1 MGTKLTSSCLKKAAD
16 DEPIFVLRAQDFL
29 SAEVVRNWAQ
39 KFMIISTDDNGNWL
53 SEKAEK
59 KYNAALS
66 TAYDMERWPTKK
78 LPD

>member
-1 MGTKLTSSCLKKAAD
+1 MGTKLTSSCLKKATD
-16 DEPIFVLRAQDFL
+16 DEPIFVLRAQDQL
-29 SAEVVRNWAQ
+29 SADCVRDWAQ
-39 KFMIISTDDNGNWL
+39 KFMFINTDENGVWL

-66 TAYDMERWPTKK
+66 TAYDMERWPVKK